1 MKKFYPKLQA
11 VEHFLS
17 LLHTESGLH
26 IIELGDVR
34 YTYIFDVLMREGTG
48 TRDLFQVWSFC
59 PYIFVVMFEYVCPTF
74 YYEVWQVYLL
84 CSFRKLILLV
94 QQSENNLT
102 QMFVG
107 SVISEQQQNY

>member
-48 TRDLFQVWSFC
+48 TRDLFQV
-59 PYIFVVMFEYVCPTF
+59 
-74 YYEVWQVYLL
+74 
-84 CSFRKLILLV
+84 
-94 QQSENNLT
+94 
-102 QMFVG
+102 
-107 SVISEQQQNY
+107 